1 MSDNSTMNAT
11 AIAEAAA
18 AAAEQLTGARYM
30 FAESTLQAMSFG
42 MFGRLSL
49 FDKCANAVQ

>member
-42 MFGRLSL
+42 KFGRLSI
-49 FDKCANAVQ
+49 FDECANALQ